1 MNRKKYNQIKARL
14 FGCALVLGILLSG
27 GCKDEELFP
36 EYAGSGPLEVEEGVE
51 GKLSIL
57 LASDAYQKRNV
68 MARNSPYEHSEQHVH
83 SVYLFVID
91 MNDESHPE
99 HCRMFPQYFPDVSKY
114 VEE

>member
-83 SVYLFVID
+83 SVYLFVMTRAILSTAVLFPA
-91 MNDESHPE
+91 NIF
-99 HCRMFPQYFPDVSKY
+99 RMCPSMWKK
-114 VEE
+114 